1 MTFQI
6 SSEIKTTVADSST
19 CHVSTNGNQRVK
31 SSRKGRGLGPH
42 PASAHQHLACKR
54 VSLSTAYLVIPIT
67 SSLTPV
73 ISISPAPQQW
83 SVSHTTAYE
92 RLTVMAR
99 ERMQYTQHLQPS
111 ALHLPSLSTSALPLS
126 SVSMCPCAYESVFY
140 LHYPCLLLATETKYF
155 KAERQVCQLAC
166 CSSPCL
172 QLRKGAGGRSLQTHS
187 ISRCALRSHA
197 LEKEAWLAPSWRLLG
212 SLSSSLDPA
221 LMNSETNL

>member
-19 CHVSTNGNQRVK
+19 CHVSTNGDQRVK

-92 RLTVMAR
+92 RLTVMDR
-99 ERMQYTQHLQPS
+99 EGMQYTQHLQPS

-155 KAERQVCQLAC
+155 KAERASLPTGLLLLTLPPAQKRGWWEILADTLNQSLC
-166 CSSPCL
+166 PSLPRPREGGMASSKLAIAGIPLFLPGPCTDEL
-172 QLRKGAGGRSLQTHS
+172 
-187 ISRCALRSHA
+187 
-197 LEKEAWLAPSWRLLG
+197 
-212 SLSSSLDPA
+212 
-221 LMNSETNL
+221 